1 MSVGADLMNEARHRY
16 YPGPE
21 HVSYM
26 VFGGN
31 SENAHAAFLE
41 DGFDLSC
48 RWFHLY
54 PVSLD
59 SQFSETLD
67 CARREKPEL
76 VLITLGFFDERA
88 QVDERWGG
96 FVGGAKAFLDES
108 YAKVAEGYPG
118 FEVWRRTDT
127 PS

>member
-1 MSVGADLMNEARHRY
+1 MNQARARY
-16 YPGPE
+16 YPGSE

-67 CARREKPEL
+67 CARRGKARARSHHAR
-76 VLITLGFFDERA
+76 VLRRA
-88 QVDERWGG
+88 AQLDKRWGG

-108 YAKVAEGYPG
+108 YVKVAEGYPG
-118 FEVWRRTDT
+118 FEVWKRRTDT